1 MQVSSI
7 TKGMTVKLN
16 DGRIAVM
23 DDNNGSRNIRKVRV
37 FDSAV
42 PEVEAVLATD
52 IVKVIADDML
62 ATVQHTPAQ
71 ILAAEKRAIET
82 I

>member
-1 MQVSSI
+1 MQVGDI

-23 DDNNGSRNIRKVRV
+23 DDNNGSRNIRRVRV

-42 PEVEAVLATD
+42 PEVEAVYATD
-52 IVKVIADDML
+52 IVKVIADDVL
-62 ATVQHTPAQ
+62 ITVQHTPAQ
-71 ILAAEKRAIET
+71 IAAANDREMRGI
-82 I
+82 

>member
-1 MQVSSI
+1 MQVGDI

-23 DDNNGSRNIRKVRV
+23 DESFGRRNIRHVRV
-37 FDSAV
+37 FGNFTY
-42 PEVEAVLATD
+42 EIEAVYATD
-52 IVKVIADDML
+52 IVKVLCDDML

-71 ILAAEKRAIET
+71 IAAANDREMRGI
-82 I
+82 

>member
-23 DDNNGSRNIRKVRV
+23 YDSNGSRNIRRVRV

-42 PEVEAVLATD
+42 PEVESVYATD
-52 IVKVIADDML
+52 IVKVIVDDML
-62 ATVQHTPAQ
+62 VTVQHTPAQ
-71 ILAAEKRAIET
+71 IIAAADRANET
-82 I
+82 